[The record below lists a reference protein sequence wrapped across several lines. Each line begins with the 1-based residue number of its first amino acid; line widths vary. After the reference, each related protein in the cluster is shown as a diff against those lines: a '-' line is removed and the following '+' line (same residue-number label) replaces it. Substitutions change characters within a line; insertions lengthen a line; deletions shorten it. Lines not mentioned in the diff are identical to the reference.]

1 MADGFSGVLRITD
14 LNDFITPSQECIK
27 PVKVEKSSGKLG
39 SIKIAEDGSYLQ
51 VDESGKASKLAKAQ
65 ITLNDCLACSGCITS
80 AETVL
85 ITQQSSE
92 ELYKVLRANVELPE
106 EQRQLIVV
114 SIAPQVHASF
124 AGKYDVTYDEAAAK
138 LTGFF
143 KRLGVH
149 HVLDTTFSR
158 EFTLVEILHD
168 FLERYRR
175 KASDPSA
182 LPLLTSACPG
192 FVCYAEKTHGDFIL
206 PYISRARSPQQV
218 MGSLV
223 KKYLASKISRTPDQV
238 YHVSVMPCYDKKLE
252 ASRSDFYDEIYS
264 TRDVDCVIT
273 SSGLPFRTETSC
285 TEMSGSLP
293 KLTSFESWRVPVFEA
308 LFRTHGKQKAEVFTS
323 HLLLCG
329 FACLVNSQHL
339 KNSLSFSSVVS
350 DRNPDLREVTLECG
364 AETVLRFAIANGF
377 RNIQNVVQ
385 KLKRGRCSYDFVE
398 IMACPAGRCHTTAV
412 PGTTLYEQTL
422 TFAGLCCLNGGAQL
436 RPQDG
441 DSKSLLKRVEEAYH
455 SLQPRAPSMNDQV
468 LEAYRDWLRVEGPD
482 DVIGGNRQ
490 PIRTSYHAV
499 EKMTTALNIRW

>member
-27 PVKVEKSSGKLG
+27 PVKVEKSSSKLG

-51 VDESGKASKLAKAQ
+51 VDETGKASKLAKAQ

-92 ELYKVLRANVELPE
+92 ELYKVLRANSELPVE
-106 EQRQLIVV
+106 RRQLIVV
-114 SIAPQVHASF
+114 SIAPQVYASF
-124 AGKYDVTYDEAAAK
+124 SGKYDVAYDEAAAR

-143 KRLGVH
+143 KRLGAH
-149 HVLDTTFSR
+149 HVLDTTFAR
-158 EFTLVEILHD
+158 EFTLVEMLHD

-175 KASDPSA
+175 KESDPSA

-223 KKYLASKISRTPDQV
+223 KKYLASKIGRTPDQI

-252 ASRSDFYDEIYS
+252 ASRGDFYDEIYS

-273 SSGLPFRTETSC
+273 SIEVESMFEREATSFGELEPSPLDTLFSC
-285 TEMSGSLP
+285 RVDGKSYRHAGSGSGGYCEHVFVQAARLLFNHQAEE
-293 KLTSFESWRVPVFEA
+293 LTFKTLRN
-308 LFRTHGKQKAEVFTS
+308 QD
-323 HLLLCG
+323 
-329 FACLVNSQHL
+329 L
-339 KNSLSFSSVVS
+339 K
-350 DRNPDLREVTLECG
+350 EVTLECG
-364 AETVLRFAIANGF
+364 GETVLRFAIANGF

-385 KLKRGRCSYDFVE
+385 KLKRGRCPYHFVE
-398 IMACPAGRCHTTAV
+398 IMACPAG
-412 PGTTLYEQTL
+412 
-422 TFAGLCCLNGGAQL
+422 CLNGGAQL

-455 SLQPRAPSMNDQV
+455 SLQVRAPSMNKEV
-468 LEAYRDWLRVEGPD
+468 LEAYRDWLELEGPD
-482 DVIGGNRQ
+482 DAIGGDRQ

-499 EKMTTALNIRW
+499 EKMTSALNIRW

>member
-1 MADGFSGVLRITD
+1 MLRITD

-27 PVKVEKSSGKLG
+27 PVKVEKSSSKLG
-39 SIKIAEDGSYLQ
+39 SIKIAEDGTYLQ
-51 VDESGKASKLAKAQ
+51 VDETGKASKLAKAQ

-92 ELYKVLRANVELPE
+92 ELYRVLKANSSE
-106 EQRQLIVV
+106 EQQQLIVI

-124 AGKYDVTYDEAAAK
+124 AGKYNVTYDEAAAK

-143 KRLGVH
+143 KRLGAH
-149 HVLDTTFSR
+149 HVLDTTFAR

-175 KASDPSA
+175 KESESSA

-223 KKYLASKISRTPDQV
+223 KKYLASKIGKTPDQI

-273 SSGLPFRTETSC
+273 SIEVESMLEREAASFEELEPSPSDTLFSC
-285 TEMSGSLP
+285 KVDGKSYRHAGSGSGGYCEHVFVQAARLLFNHRAEE
-293 KLTSFESWRVPVFEA
+293 LTFKT
-308 LFRTHGKQKAEVFTS
+308 L
-323 HLLLCG
+323 
-329 FACLVNSQHL
+329 
-339 KNSLSFSSVVS
+339 
-350 DRNPDLREVTLECG
+350 RNKDLREVTLECG
-364 AETVLRFAIANGF
+364 GETVLRFAIANGF

-385 KLKRGRCSYDFVE
+385 KLKRGRCPYHFVE
-398 IMACPAGRCHTTAV
+398 IMACPTG
-412 PGTTLYEQTL
+412 
-422 TFAGLCCLNGGAQL
+422 CLNGGAQL
-436 RPQDG
+436 RPDDG
-441 DSKSLLKRVEEAYH
+441 DSKSLLKRVEDAYH
-455 SLQPRAPSMNDQV
+455 SLQVRAPSTSNQV
-468 LEAYRDWLRVEGPD
+468 LEAYRDWLQTEGPD
-482 DVIGGNRQ
+482 DMIGGDRQ
-490 PIRTSYHAV
+490 PLRTSYHAV
-499 EKMTTALNIRW
+499 EKTTSVLNIRW

>member
-1 MADGFSGVLRITD
+1 M
-14 LNDFITPSQECIK
+14 
-27 PVKVEKSSGKLG
+27 KVEKSSSKLG

-51 VDESGKASKLAKAQ
+51 VDETGKASKLAKAQ

-92 ELYKVLRANVELPE
+92 ELYKVLRANSELPVE
-106 EQRQLIVV
+106 WRQLIVV
-114 SIAPQVHASF
+114 SIAPQVYASF
-124 AGKYDVTYDEAAAK
+124 SGKYDVAYDEAAAR

-143 KRLGVH
+143 KRLGAH
-149 HVLDTTFSR
+149 HVLDTTFAR
-158 EFTLVEILHD
+158 EFTLVEVLHD

-175 KASDPSA
+175 KESDPSA

-223 KKYLASKISRTPDQV
+223 KKYLASKIGRTPDQI

-252 ASRSDFYDEIYS
+252 ASRGDFYDEIYS

-273 SSGLPFRTETSC
+273 SIEVESMFEREATSFGELEPSPLDTLFSC
-285 TEMSGSLP
+285 RVDGKSYRHAGSGSGGYCEHVFVQAARLLFNHQAEE
-293 KLTSFESWRVPVFEA
+293 LTFKTLRN
-308 LFRTHGKQKAEVFTS
+308 QD
-323 HLLLCG
+323 
-329 FACLVNSQHL
+329 L
-339 KNSLSFSSVVS
+339 K
-350 DRNPDLREVTLECG
+350 EVTLECG
-364 AETVLRFAIANGF
+364 GETVLRFAIANGF

-385 KLKRGRCSYDFVE
+385 KLKRGRCPYHFVE
-398 IMACPAGRCHTTAV
+398 IMACPAG
-412 PGTTLYEQTL
+412 
-422 TFAGLCCLNGGAQL
+422 CLNGGAQL

-455 SLQPRAPSMNDQV
+455 SLQVRAPSMNKEV
-468 LEAYRDWLRVEGPD
+468 LEAYRDWLELEGPD
-482 DVIGGNRQ
+482 DAIGGDRQ

-499 EKMTTALNIRW
+499 EKMTSALNIRW